1 MKRFVL
7 FCITLLMLST
17 TAFAAENEGVR
28 LTVDGEARTLI
39 AYEIHDNNYFK
50 LRDVANLLK
59 GTEAQFDVIWNEEKG
74 AIELLS
80 DTPYSTEEPLT
91 ETAYQNPVAV
101 ENFVPI
107 FKDGAQVLLKAYEI
121 RDNNYFK
128 LRDLAAAMDFG
139 VNWKEATRTI
149 EIDTDES
156 YVFPEAATDKTAVN
170 PQYLSVIGKTK
181 AELDALFGAGEFDK
195 TYSVTSY
202 PNDVHI
208 YWNTSGETPT
218 ESSFATGVFI
228 PASKLFFNC
237 PDAMDS
243 HAMVKIIS
251 SIIWESS
258 NTEGKYQWRVPY
270 LGKTLTF
277 YLETSTTLVPTN
289 YVLLNLVDYPH
300 NKPETVQL

>member
-1 MKRFVL
+1 
-7 FCITLLMLST
+7 MLST
-17 TAFAAENEGVR
+17 SAFAAEHV
-28 LTVDGEARTLI
+28 TVDGEAHTLI

-59 GTEAQFDVIWNEEKG
+59 GTDAQFDVIWNEEKG

-80 DTPYSTEEPLT
+80 GVAYSTEESLT

-121 RDNNYFK
+121 HDNNYFK

-139 VNWKEATRTI
+139 VNWVEKTQTI
-149 EIDTDES
+149 EIDTDAS
-156 YVFPEAATDKTAVN
+156 YLFPEANTAKIAMN
-170 PQYLSVIGKTK
+170 PQYLSAIGKTK
-181 AELDALFGAGEFDK
+181 AELDALFGTGKFDK

-208 YWNTSGETPT
+208 YWNTGGGTPT
-218 ESSFATGVFI
+218 ESSFATGVFL
-228 PASKLFFNC
+228 PASKVFFNC
-237 PDAMDS
+237 PDTITS
-243 HAMVKIIS
+243 HAMVKIIP

-258 NTEGKYQWRVPY
+258 NTEGKYQWRAPY

-277 YLETSTTLVPTN
+277 YLENSTTLIPSN

-300 NKPETVQL
+300 NKPETIQL

>member
-1 MKRFVL
+1 MKRFAL
-7 FCITLLMLST
+7 FCICLLMLGT
-17 TAFAAENEGVR
+17 TVFATENEGVR
-28 LTVDGEARTLI
+28 LTVDGEAHSLI

-59 GTEAQFDVIWNEEKG
+59 GTDAQFDVIWNEEKG

-80 DTPYSTEEPLT
+80 GIAYSTEEPLT
-91 ETAYQNPVAV
+91 ETAYQNPVAI

-139 VNWKEATRTI
+139 VNWIEATQTI
-149 EIDTDES
+149 EIDTDGA
-156 YVFPEAATDKTAVN
+156 YVFPESNTDKTAVN
-170 PQYLSVIGKTK
+170 PQYLSMIGKTK
-181 AELDALFGAGEFDK
+181 AELDALFGAGKFDK
-195 TYSVTSY
+195 NYSVTSY

-208 YWNTSGETPT
+208 YWNTSGKTP
-218 ESSFATGVFI
+218 SATSYATAIFI

-237 PDAMDS
+237 PDAMNS
-243 HAMVKIIS
+243 HTLVKIVP
-251 SIIWESS
+251 SIIWEAS
-258 NTEGKYQWRVPY
+258 NTEGKYRWRVPY

-277 YLETSTTLVPTN
+277 YLENSTTLIPSN